1 MILKMAYYGD
11 PILRKKAS
19 PITKITP
26 EIKILVNDMIETM
39 QERKGVGLAA
49 PQIHHSISLFI
60 TQFSDRT
67 KEDEWVPGDIL
78 VFVNPKI
85 LEINEE
91 LDEYSEGCLSI
102 PGLYE
107 DVLRPTKIKIT
118 AQDLEGNTFVK
129 ELQDYEARV
138 CLHENDH
145 LNGVLFID
153 RLSPKKKNEI
163 DPLLRAIKK
172 KYSPK

>member
-19 PITKITP
+19 PVTEITP
-26 EIKILVNDMIETM
+26 EIKTLVSDMIETM

-49 PQIHHSISLFI
+49 PQIHHSISLFV
-60 TQFSDRT
+60 TQFPDQT
-67 KEDEWVPGDIL
+67 KEDEWVPGDVL
-78 VFVNPKI
+78 VFINPKI
-85 LEINEE
+85 LEVNDQ
-91 LDEYSEGCLSI
+91 LGDYSEGCLSI

-107 DVLRPTKIKIT
+107 DVTRPTKIKIS
-118 AQDLEGNTFVK
+118 AQDLDGNTFVK
-129 ELQDYEARV
+129 ELNDYEARV

-153 RLSPKKKNEI
+153 RLSPKKKKEI
-163 DPLLRAIKK
+163 EPTLRAIKK
-172 KYSPK
+172 KYG